1 MMLQDLTTI
10 LTRDLEKLYNEIDA
24 FTAEANIWKTTGN
37 ITNSAGNLCLH
48 LCGNLNTYIGAT
60 LGNSGYVRD
69 RPAEFSGKDVSKAEL
84 LKQVELTRQMVEQT
98 LQQLQ
103 SADLEK
109 NFPEQVLGKPMT
121 TGFFLVH
128 LTAHLSYHLGQ
139 VNYLRRVLE

>member
-1 MMLQDLTTI
+1 MMLQVLITI

-24 FTAEANIWKTTGN
+24 FTDEDSIWKTTGN

-48 LCGNLNTYIGAT
+48 LCGNLNTYIGAK
-60 LGNSGYVRD
+60 LGSSGYVRD
-69 RPAEFSGKDVSKAEL
+69 RPAEFSRKDVPKSEL
-84 LKQVELTRQMVEQT
+84 LKQVELTREIVAQT

-103 SADLEK
+103 PADLEK
-109 NFPEQVLGKPMT
+109 DFPEQVLGKPMT

-139 VNYLRRVLE
+139 INYLRRVLE

>member
-24 FTAEANIWKTTGN
+24 FTSEANIWKTTGN

-69 RPAEFSGKDVSKAEL
+69 RPSEFSSKNVPKAEL
-84 LKQVELTRQMVEQT
+84 LKQVVLTREMVAQT

-103 SADLEK
+103 PADLEK
-109 NFPEQVLGKPMT
+109 DYPEQVLGKPMT

-139 VNYLRRVLE
+139 INYLRRVLE

>member
-69 RPAEFSGKDVSKAEL
+69 RPAEFSSKDVPKVKL
-84 LKQVELTRQMVEQT
+84 LKQVELTREMVAQT
-98 LQQLQ
+98 LQQLHP
-103 SADLEK
+103 ADLEK
-109 NFPEQVLGKPMT
+109 NYPEQVLGKPMT

-139 VNYLRRVLE
+139 INYLRRVLE

>member
-1 MMLQDLTTI
+1 MILQDLTTI

-24 FTAEANIWKTTGN
+24 FTAEANIWRTSGN

-48 LCGNLNTYIGAT
+48 LCGNLNTYIGAK

-69 RPAEFSGKDVSKAEL
+69 RPAEFSSKNVPKAEL
-84 LKQVELTRQMVEQT
+84 LKQVELTREMVAQT

-103 SADLEK
+103 PADLEK
-109 NFPEQVLGKPMT
+109 DYPEQVLDKPMT
-121 TGFFLVH
+121 TAFFLVH

-139 VNYLRRVLE
+139 INYLRRVLE

>member
-1 MMLQDLTTI
+1 MMLQDLATI
-10 LTRDLEKLYNEIDA
+10 LTRELEKLYNEIDA

-69 RPAEFSGKDVSKAEL
+69 RPAEFSSKDVPKAEL
-84 LKQVELTRQMVEQT
+84 LKQVELTREMVAQT

-103 SADLEK
+103 PVDLEK
-109 NFPEQVLGKPMT
+109 NYPEQVLDKPMT
-121 TGFFLVH
+121 TGFFLIH

-139 VNYLRRVLE
+139 INYLRRVLE

>member
-1 MMLQDLTTI
+1 MLQDLNTI
-10 LTRDLEKLYNEIDA
+10 LTRDLGKLYSEIEV
-24 FTAEANIWKTTGN
+24 FTDEASLWKTSGR

-69 RPAEFSGKDVSKAEL
+69 RPAEFSRKNIPKAEL
-84 LKQVELTRQMVEQT
+84 LKEVEQTRQTVAHT

-103 SADLEK
+103 PSELEK
-109 NFPEQVLGKPMT
+109 EYPDQLFGHPMT

-139 VNYLRRVLE
+139 INYLRRVLE

>member
-1 MMLQDLTTI
+1 MMLQDLIFI

-48 LCGNLNTYIGAT
+48 LCGNLNTYIGTT
-60 LGNSGYVRD
+60 LGKSGYVRD
-69 RPAEFSGKDVSKAEL
+69 RPAEFSSKNVPKAEL
-84 LKQVELTRQMVEQT
+84 LKLIELTREMVAQT

-103 SADLEK
+103 PADLEK
-109 NFPEQVLGKPMT
+109 DYPEQVLGKPMT

-139 VNYLRRVLE
+139 INYLRRVLE